1 MPSDYLSENEIAAA
15 SLRSAGGTFNAQRQ
29 QQHIWPAEPVVAL
42 AYLDQLQRSEVVS
55 PDRATDLSSALSD
68 AQDRLN
74 EAVSDERV
82 AGKLRSLAV
91 TFGTEA
97 KSLRGRT
104 RDRFEML
111 SDSLEAIA
119 DRL

>member
-1 MPSDYLSENEIAAA
+1 
-15 SLRSAGGTFNAQRQ
+15 
-29 QQHIWPAEPVVAL
+29 
-42 AYLDQLQRSEVVS
+42 
-55 PDRATDLSSALSD
+55 
-68 AQDRLN
+68 
-74 EAVSDERV
+74 V

-91 TFGTEA
+91 AFDTEA
-97 KSLRGRT
+97 ESLRGRT